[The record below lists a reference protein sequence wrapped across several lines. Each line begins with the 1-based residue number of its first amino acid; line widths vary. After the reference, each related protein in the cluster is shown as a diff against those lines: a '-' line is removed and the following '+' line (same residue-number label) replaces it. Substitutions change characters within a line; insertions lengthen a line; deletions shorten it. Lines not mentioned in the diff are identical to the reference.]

1 MCMAPAHHLAGF
13 ATGAALATA
22 AHQPVW
28 VAVASACL
36 ASVTA
41 GGVLSPDVDQFK
53 VWRAL
58 DRWLP
63 DEWLGEGGPLQ
74 HRGLS
79 HWWGIPAGV
88 AAWLYVSGG
97 PWWAWMLLAGWVS
110 HLVADW
116 AFGQAGV
123 GSRPRHPAAAVVG
136 ASRPRRGRWRAARA
150 VRAGSGAGG
159 GGPCDPGVAA
169 PGAAGPDG
177 DDRMGGDAVRAVRG
191 IPARQA

>member
-1 MCMAPAHHLAGF
+1 MCYATAHHLAGF

-22 AHQPVW
+22 AHQSAW
-28 VAVASACL
+28 VAVTSAGL

-74 HRGLS
+74 HRGIS
-79 HWWGIPAGV
+79 HFWGLPA
-88 AAWLYVSGG
+88 AAAAYLYVVGG

-110 HLVADW
+110 HLAADW
-116 AFGQAGV
+116 AFGKRAWG
-123 GSRPRHPAAAVVG
+123 
-136 ASRPRRGRWRAARA
+136 RG
-150 VRAGSGAGG
+150 
-159 GGPCDPGVAA
+159 PGIPFLPWWAHH
-169 PGAAGPDG
+169 GL
-177 DDRMGGDAVRAVRG
+177 GGDAGGLLERFVLVPVLAVAGPVILAWPLLGPLVRTATTAWEATR
-191 IPARQA
+191 

>member
-1 MCMAPAHHLAGF
+1 MCLAPAHHLAGF
-13 ATGAALATA
+13 ATGAALATL

-28 VAVASACL
+28 VAVGSACL

-41 GGVLSPDVDQFK
+41 GGITSPDVDQFR

-79 HWWGIPAGV
+79 HFWGLPA
-88 AAWLYVSGG
+88 AAAVYLYVSGG
-97 PWWAWMLLAGWVS
+97 PWWVWMLLAGWVS

-116 AFGQAGV
+116 AFGKRAWG
-123 GSRPRHPAAAVVG
+123 
-136 ASRPRRGRWRAARA
+136 RGPGIPLGPWFWHH
-150 VRAGSGAGG
+150 GLGLDAGG
-159 GGPCDPGVAA
+159 LLERFVLVPVLAVAGPAILIWPYLSTSFSVAVAA
-169 PGAAGPDG
+169 LKGL
-177 DDRMGGDAVRAVRG
+177 
-191 IPARQA
+191 